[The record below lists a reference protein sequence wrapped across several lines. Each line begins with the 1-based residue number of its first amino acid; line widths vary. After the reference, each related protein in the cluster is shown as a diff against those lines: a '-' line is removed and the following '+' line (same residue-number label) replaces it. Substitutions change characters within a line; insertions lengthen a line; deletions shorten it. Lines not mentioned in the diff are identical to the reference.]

1 MFRALASLGIAFL
14 CLGPVHASASSH
26 QVAFIYGTPF
36 QFKNKAAEAS
46 RVVEPTNAQKVTQYA
61 QQQRIAEE
69 QTKTAELDLRRR
81 IAQLEQLRSRY
92 PNSPD
97 LERSI
102 AQLQD
107 SLNKVIAAEAQIN
120 RSQTAWAST
129 PHPPAETDAAVT
141 AAAVHASQMRQ
152 IAAAAQASASQGS
165 SMADKTI
172 GELNR
177 AAVVAKEPPAVAA
190 KPPTP
195 LAEDRANA
203 DILPEPPKPAQ
214 PEEPKSAGTVGPPVG
229 ASPDGG
235 NPAPVPVPTPGEPP
249 AGAAAGPPPSASP
262 TAPTPP
268 SAASSETAWFD
279 KLRKGLLQ
287 YTVPGTMLWKVPSTV
302 TVQIQG
308 ENATPSGPLVNQTG
322 EATIKVARRMKV
334 LVINGPNNP
343 DEFII
348 APQPDTTPEQYV
360 PEDGPTIWHFSVT
373 PRYTEPSQDLVVQAW
388 VLYDDNTQR
397 QLLPVYSKPVDVHIP
412 SFSECLK
419 RLFEGDPVYWLNYG
433 LPGGAG
439 FVFVSGVV
447 VGIWKWLSKKKK
459 TPKKKTRRPQ
469 PATGD

>member
-1 MFRALASLGIAFL
+1 MVRALTSLGVAFL
-14 CLGPVHASASSH
+14 CLGPVHASASS
-26 QVAFIYGTPF
+26 QQAVPF
-36 QFKNKAAEAS
+36 KSRAAEIS
-46 RVVEPTNAQKVTQYA
+46 RVEPTNAQKVTQYA

-69 QTKTAELDLRRR
+69 QTQTAELDLRRR
-81 IAQLEQLRSRY
+81 LAQLEQLRARY
-92 PNSPD
+92 PNSVD

-102 AQLQD
+102 AQLQE
-107 SLNKVIAAEAQIN
+107 SLKKVIAAEAQI
-120 RSQTAWAST
+120 RQAQTAWAAG
-129 PHPPAETDAAVT
+129 PHPPAETDAGV
-141 AAAVHASQMRQ
+141 AAASAHAAQMRQ
-152 IAAAAQASASQGS
+152 IAAAAQASASQAS

-172 GELNR
+172 GDLNR
-177 AAVVAKEPPAVAA
+177 AAVVAREPPAVAA

-195 LAEDRANA
+195 ATGGEVAA
-203 DILPEPPKPAQ
+203 ITLPEPKPPK
-214 PEEPKSAGTVGPPVG
+214 PEEPKPVEAAGPPVG
-229 ASPDGG
+229 AA
-235 NPAPVPVPTPGEPP
+235 PAGANPVPVPAEPP
-249 AGAAAGPPPSASP
+249 AGAAAEPPPPVNPTAPPPPSATSG
-262 TAPTPP
+262 
-268 SAASSETAWFD
+268 ETAWFN
-279 KLRKGLLQ
+279 KLRNGLLQ
-287 YTVPGTMLWKVPSTV
+287 YSVPGTMLWKVPSTV

-322 EATIKVARRMKV
+322 DATIKVARRMKV
-334 LVINGPNNP
+334 LVSNGPNNP

-348 APQPDTTPEQYV
+348 APQADTTLEQYV

-397 QLLPVYSKPVDVHIP
+397 ELLPVYSKPVDVHIP
-412 SFSECLK
+412 SLPECLK

-447 VGIWKWLSKKKK
+447 VGIWKWLRRKK